1 MSILLA
7 PALHRI
13 PVSVMFGVLLY
24 LGVCSLSGI
33 QLVDRIIMMFMPPKY
48 HPDVQYVRKV
58 SCHERSGQARGIN
71 LGRPCANFPRK
82 VPRKMLEI
90 TAVSQNKR
98 KRIQRKKRNVKKTKE
113 GKRRL
118 ETFRTKSSYDSRFLV
133 NLSFCFEFYQK
144 KLYVS

>member
-1 MSILLA
+1 MYCFITGVSILLA

-58 SCHERSGQARGIN
+58 SCHERSGQAWGI
-71 LGRPCANFPRK
+71 R
-82 VPRKMLEI
+82 
-90 TAVSQNKR
+90 
-98 KRIQRKKRNVKKTKE
+98 E
-113 GKRRL
+113 G
-118 ETFRTKSSYDSRFLV
+118 
-133 NLSFCFEFYQK
+133 
-144 KLYVS
+144 

>member
-1 MSILLA
+1 
-7 PALHRI
+7 
-13 PVSVMFGVLLY
+13 
-24 LGVCSLSGI
+24 
-33 QLVDRIIMMFMPPKY
+33 MMFMPPKY

-98 KRIQRKKRNVKKTKE
+98 KRIQTCKEICKRKQKK
-113 GKRRL
+113 GKGRL
-118 ETFRTKSSYDSRFLV
+118 ETFRTKSSYDSRFLF

-144 KLYVS
+144 KLYAS